1 MTVEELQEK
10 IELYRNS
17 YYEVMNLS
25 NDFMDFSMFRIIC
38 YKAKTKL
45 ADKAQKLM
53 NAILQKISKKC

>member
-1 MTVEELQEK
+1 MTVKELQEK

-38 YKAKTKL
+38 YKAKT
-45 ADKAQKLM
+45 
-53 NAILQKISKKC
+53 